1 MEYRKLPRGTEEIG
15 VIGLGTSS
23 IGAAGEKEA
32 ERALDFAL
40 ENGINYFDLASGDAV
55 PFPALGNNRYTYSG
69 RTYIFKYISGR
80 NTAAERTAG
89 QPT

>member
-55 PFPALGNNRYTYSG
+55 PFPALETLWEAAG